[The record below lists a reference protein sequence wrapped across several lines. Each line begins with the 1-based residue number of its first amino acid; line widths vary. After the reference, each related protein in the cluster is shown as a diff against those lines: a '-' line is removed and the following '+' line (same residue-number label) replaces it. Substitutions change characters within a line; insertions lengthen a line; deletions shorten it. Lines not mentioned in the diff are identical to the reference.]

1 MKKLIKWAAASAAAA
16 LMVSSLSF
24 AQTPTTAP
32 ANSSGTV
39 TPTSSDVSSSPAGT
53 NAATPVDT
61 TTVPSSSSTT
71 TVTPVGGTMSAPAT
85 TTTTTVTP
93 VGSTTVTPMSKSNTT
108 VTVVKTVPSGYK
120 VCYHSVQRHVEGSR
134 IVQRCG
140 PYGCRDFRITR
151 DFYVTMYGDCHISKS
166 CEGFKTYGWYPN
178 KMEARDA
185 RDRCQHTVN
194 GSVPNEWR
202 ISNW

>member
-16 LMVSSLSF
+16 LMISSLSF

-39 TPTSSDVSSSPAGT
+39 TPTSSDVSSAPAAGT
-53 NAATPVDT
+53 T
-61 TTVPSSSSTT
+61 TTVPSSGSTT

-85 TTTTTVTP
+85 STTTVTP
-93 VGSTTVTPMSKSNTT
+93 VGTTTVTPVSKTT
-108 VTVVKTVPSGYK
+108 VTVVKVKPVPGFK
-120 VCYHSVQRHVEGSR
+120 VCYHSMQRHVEGSR

-151 DFYVTMYGDCHISKS
+151 DFYVTVYRDCHIAKS
-166 CEGFKTYGWYPN
+166 CDGFRTYGWYPN

-202 ISNW
+202 ITTW

>member
-1 MKKLIKWAAASAAAA
+1 MKKLIKWAAASAAAV

-24 AQTPTTAP
+24 AQTPSTAP

-39 TPTSSDVSSSPAGT
+39 TPTSTDVSSSPAGT

-61 TTVPSSSSTT
+61 TTSPSSSSTT
-71 TVTPVGGTMSAPAT
+71 TVTPVGGTKSAPAT
-85 TTTTTVTP
+85 TT
-93 VGSTTVTPMSKSNTT
+93 VTPMGRSTTT
-108 VTVVKTVPSGYK
+108 VTVVKTVPGFK
-120 VCYHSVQRHVEGSR
+120 VCYHPVQRHVEGSR

-151 DFYVTMYGDCHISKS
+151 DFYVTTYADCHIAKS
-166 CEGFKTYGWYPN
+166 CESFRTYGWYPN
-178 KMEARDA
+178 RMEARDA

-194 GSVPNEWR
+194 GSMPHEWR
-202 ISNW
+202 ITNW

>member
-16 LMVSSLSF
+16 LMISSLSF

-39 TPTSSDVSSSPAGT
+39 TPTSSDVSSSPA
-53 NAATPVDT
+53 ATPVDT
-61 TTVPSSSSTT
+61 TTAPASGSTT
-71 TVTPVGGTMSAPAT
+71 TVTPVGGTT
-85 TTTTTVTP
+85 TVTPVGGTTTVTP
-93 VGSTTVTPMSKSNTT
+93 VSKTTT
-108 VTVVKTVPSGYK
+108 VTVVKVKPVPGFK
-120 VCYHSVQRHVEGSR
+120 VCYHSMQRHVEGTR

-151 DFYVTMYGDCHISKS
+151 DFYVTVYKDCHVSKS
-166 CEGFKTYGWYPN
+166 CDGFKTYGWYPN

-194 GSVPNEWR
+194 GNVPNEWR
-202 ISNW
+202 ISTWQG